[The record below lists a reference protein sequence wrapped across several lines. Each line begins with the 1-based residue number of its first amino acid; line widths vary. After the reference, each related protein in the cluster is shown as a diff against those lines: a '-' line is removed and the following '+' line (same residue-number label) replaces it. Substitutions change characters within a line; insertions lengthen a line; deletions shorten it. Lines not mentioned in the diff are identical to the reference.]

1 VLGPNYPNQPGGEAN
16 LDIQY
21 IMGVAPGAA
30 TTFWSIFA
38 NSSLEIDD
46 ILKWALQMS
55 ETENR
60 TTLPRPIRS
69 ISLKC

>member
-1 VLGPNYPNQPGGEAN
+1 
-16 LDIQY
+16 
-21 IMGVAPGAA
+21 MGVAPGAA

-60 TTLPRPIRS
+60 TTLPRAPHPLDFAQVLNACVVLCVCRVCGGARV
-69 ISLKC
+69 K